1 MRQLVNLNSPAWK
14 IAKHIVFFFLILTV
28 QSQHKFIIKT
38 DPYWWKITK
47 NRWVIFL
54 LLIKLFACLKVPNE
68 RKECKINS
76 NLSEDPWKFVPS
88 FFASPCHWQACM
100 LSLSGEVVYSTEAL
114 RQVYEVVLTWERIH
128 TTTLHWSS
136 AFLQLS
142 MPSIILH
149 GNANLAPPK
158 ASSYLYLLP

>member
-1 MRQLVNLNSPAWK
+1 MK
-14 IAKHIVFFFLILTV
+14 DCKTHCFCFLILTL

-76 NLSEDPWKFVPS
+76 NLSEDPWKICNIVLCLF
-88 FFASPCHWQACM
+88 
-100 LSLSGEVVYSTEAL
+100 LSLASLHVV
-114 RQVYEVVLTWERIH
+114 
-128 TTTLHWSS
+128 TLWRSRLLYRGPWTGLWSCS
-136 AFLQLS
+136 NIRENPQHCTGHQLS
-142 MPSIILH
+142 FSF
-149 GNANLAPPK
+149 
-158 ASSYLYLLP
+158 SCLL

>member
-1 MRQLVNLNSPAWK
+1 MK
-14 IAKHIVFFFLILTV
+14 DCKTHCFCFLILTV

-38 DPYWWKITK
+38 VPYWWKITK

-76 NLSEDPWKFVPS
+76 NLSEDPWKFVTS
-88 FFASPCHWQACM
+88 FFASSYHWQACM

-114 RQVYEVVLTWERIH
+114 RQVYEVVLTSERIH
-128 TTTLHWSS
+128 TAKLHWSS

-142 MPSIILH
+142 TPSIILH

>member
-1 MRQLVNLNSPAWK
+1 MK
-14 IAKHIVFFFLILTV
+14 DCKTHCFCFLILTV

-76 NLSEDPWKFVPS
+76 NLSEDPWKFVTS
-88 FFASPCHWQACM
+88 FFASSYHWQACM

-114 RQVYEVVLTWERIH
+114 RQVYE
-128 TTTLHWSS
+128 TLHWSS

>member
-1 MRQLVNLNSPAWK
+1 MK
-14 IAKHIVFFFLILTV
+14 DCKTHCFCFLILTV

-76 NLSEDPWKFVPS
+76 NLSEDPWKFVTS
-88 FFASPCHWQACM
+88 FFASSYHWQACM

-114 RQVYEVVLTWERIH
+114 RQVYEVVLTSERIH
-128 TTTLHWSS
+128 TAKLHWSS

-142 MPSIILH
+142 TPSIILH